1 MIVSAHQPHFLPWM
15 GYFNKVAK
23 SDVFVWL
30 ENVQFRKNYFQN
42 RTKIKVGEKEFWLTV
57 PVKKASLETHIADI
71 EIVRSK
77 DYKKIAKTLVN
88 TYSKAPFY
96 TDFFPEMEKI
106 INSDTNSLN
115 EINYQLFMY
124 LLKVLEIETQVIRST
139 ELNLQNEDPND
150 RLVELC
156 VKLNAT
162 DYIAGKGGAN
172 YMNES
177 LFEENN
183 VNILWQKFPVQDVQY
198 SQRGNDF
205 IMGLSVIDALFNVGA
220 EKTRELI
227 FTEWKS

>member
-15 GYFNKVAK
+15 GYFNKAAK

-77 DYKKIAKTLVN
+77 DYKKIAKTIVN

-96 TDFFPEMEKI
+96 ADFFPEIENI
-106 INSDTNSLN
+106 INSDSNSLN

-139 ELNLQNEDPND
+139 ELNLQNEDPNN

-172 YMNES
+172 YMDES

-183 VNILWQKFPVQDVQY
+183 VNILWQKFPVQDIQY

-205 IMGLSVIDALFNVGA
+205 IMGLSVIDALFNIGA
-220 EKTRELI
+220 KKTRELI

>member
-57 PVKKASLETHIADI
+57 PVKKAGLETHIADI

-77 DYKKIAKTLVN
+77 DYKKIAKTIVN

-96 TDFFPEMEKI
+96 ADFFPEIEKI
-106 INSDTNSLN
+106 INSDSNSLN

-124 LLKVLEIETQVIRST
+124 LLKVLEIETQVLRST

-172 YMNES
+172 YMDES

-183 VNILWQKFPVQDVQY
+183 VNILWQKFPVQDIQY

-205 IMGLSVIDALFNVGA
+205 IMGLSVIDALFNIGA
-220 EKTRELI
+220 KKTRELI